1 MQAIESLPYSE
12 KYGKAWMKRVEKK
25 KKSRKPKQLTK
36 EEKHQKIL
44 EKIVFNNNNI
54 QEEYKTEVNNDTPL
68 ICYVANKGDL
78 EALKVLIEE
87 QNEEVNQMDID
98 GQTPFMISVYF
109 I

>member
-44 EKIVFNNNNI
+44 DKIVFNNNI

>member
-44 EKIVFNNNNI
+44 DKIVFNNNV

-68 ICYVANKGDL
+68 ICYIANKGDL

-98 GQTPFMISVYF
+98 GQTPFMISV
-109 I
+109 

>member
-44 EKIVFNNNNI
+44 DKIVFNNNI
-54 QEEYKTEVNNDTPL
+54 
-68 ICYVANKGDL
+68 
-78 EALKVLIEE
+78 
-87 QNEEVNQMDID
+87 
-98 GQTPFMISVYF
+98 
-109 I
+109 

>member
-12 KYGKAWMKRVEKK
+12 KYGKAWIKRVEKK

-44 EKIVFNNNNI
+44 DKIVFNNNV

-98 GQTPFMISVYF
+98 GQTPFMISV
-109 I
+109 

>member
-44 EKIVFNNNNI
+44 DKIVFNNNV

-98 GQTPFMISVYF
+98 GQTPFMISV
-109 I
+109 